1 MSTKQQLADIFTK
14 PLDEQRFCALRSELN
29 ILDSRN
35 LAWPVAHLW
44 LMPRLGKTI
53 LFEWVLW
60 KSWILIFGSNL
71 DSCDYCYVL
80 LFVPSHTWIKMSYM
94 STSNFHPILRSQN
107 SLQNNFFWAV
117 FQLIGTSDPWSELP
131 IHDRN
136 FRQGSEVSGYFRP
149 DPLGRPKI
157 IHRNFRWCVGCSNP
171 AHRKSQVSSDK
182 MLSGK
187 SC

>member
-14 PLDEQRFCALRSELN
+14 PLDEQRFCDLRSELN

-80 LFVPSHTWIKMSYM
+80 LFVPSHTWIQMFYM
-94 STSNFHPILRSQN
+94 STSNFHPILRSKLISKNN
-107 SLQNNFFWAV
+107 SFWAV

-131 IHDRN
+131 TRVGSLWLLPTGSSRSTKN
-136 FRQGSEVSGYFRP
+136 NSPELPMVCWMFQPCPSEVPSLLR
-149 DPLGRPKI
+149 
-157 IHRNFRWCVGCSNP
+157 
-171 AHRKSQVSSDK
+171 
-182 MLSGK
+182 
-187 SC
+187 